1 MVNPKMP
8 TEPMDPPYAG
18 KTGVAGRVGA
28 ELWDHLWPWSRTG
41 FQRQR
46 AIQAASLALGL
57 AASVVWVL
65 AAMGRL
71 EAGAIIGWWFGWS
84 VFEVVVRLGAKPYV
98 KEGPWWGAAYR
109 SATLMDMICYVSFK
123 NLLIGA
129 VLFLSLK
136 SLGLVSV

>member
-18 KTGVAGRVGA
+18 KTGIVGRLGA
-28 ELWDHLWPWSRTG
+28 ELCDHLWPWSRTG

-46 AIQAASLALGL
+46 AIQAAGLALGL

-71 EAGAIIGWWFGWS
+71 DAGAIIGWWFGWS